1 MEYRQISD
9 PSVKVSIVST
19 ASVYGVQM
27 HTLSNGDKWSE
38 AAFNKEFVC
47 ADADL
52 AIAVKKKK
60 EEFLEFHQA
69 NKPANNATVKPVSLI
84 KPILKGRV

>member
-38 AAFNKEFVC
+38 AAFDKEFVC
-47 ADADL
+47 ADGSQVTDVA
-52 AIAVKKKK
+52 A
-60 EEFLEFHQA
+60 
-69 NKPANNATVKPVSLI
+69 KPVSLI
-84 KPILKGRV
+84 KPILKGQVR